1 MWFEI
6 RVIYAVLTCRL
17 AQKRMAAPRGNSPTE
32 NAAACAARAERRVRA
47 ARALLG
53 GRAIERGGRANNAR
67 PLICDAT
74 GAVRL
79 PSLDCTQPRRRVLT
93 VRAVRRLGLGAKPAQ
108 LRGQAAL
115 SPADLQLQRALKKR
129 GGGDK
134 PDAIGAAGRAVAKPS
149 SAAARSDEEDDEDE
163 DEGRTSRFR
172 RARHAPCPCARTL
185 R

>member
-1 MWFEI
+1 MLPH
-6 RVIYAVLTCRL
+6 AQLVLKDECARL
-17 AQKRMAAPRGNSPTE
+17 VRSWTGEPSS
-32 NAAACAARAERRVRA
+32 AAAEPAMPDPSFVMRPGRCACPASTALSPAAECSPCVR
-47 ARALLG
+47 
-53 GRAIERGGRANNAR
+53 
-67 PLICDAT
+67 C
-74 GAVRL
+74 
-79 PSLDCTQPRRRVLT
+79 
-93 VRAVRRLGLGAKPAQ
+93 RLGLGAKPAQ

-149 SAAARSDEEDDEDE
+149 SAAARSDEVDDEDE